1 MTTVIGQPIEID
13 YTNYRGERGKR
24 KIYPLDFYRGSTEH
38 HPEEQYL
45 LLAYDPGK
53 EDFRVFA
60 FNSIHTWTVLYRN
73 PMKAAFSAISAGV
86 ADFCD

>member
-1 MTTVIGQPIEID
+1 MIETAGPPIEID

-24 KIYPLDFYRGSTEH
+24 KVYPLEFYFGKTEH

-60 FNSIHTWTVLYRN
+60 FNDIHSWKTLEHTS
-73 PMKAAFSAISAGV
+73 MQEAFRACLAGV
-86 ADFCD
+86 S